1 MNMSFLL
8 GLIGQRP
15 PYCGQGCFQTIE
27 ALVLHGADVN
37 AADHSVDNL
46 SMLGHMSP

>member
-8 GLIGQRP
+8 GLAGQRP
-15 PYCGQGCFQTIE
+15 PHCGQGCFETIE

-37 AADHSVDNL
+37 AADHLVGDM
-46 SMLGHMSP
+46 SMLGHMSL